1 MSLTKLIDD
10 WRVHCVN
17 IGECI
22 QKILETANVP
32 FTAQSSSEPRFI
44 ALTLLSR
51 TLSNLK
57 GAVVLLDNDRIV
69 EARTIARCCVENYFW
84 IGGLVYQGDE
94 FVKRMRHDEFSQ
106 RQATNQVIFQQGLL
120 DEGEELERRVR
131 AFMRDLN
138 NRTNFKSKTLNAK
151 GVAATAE
158 GLNRSYVIYS
168 MLSSDA
174 AHPSMLALTRY
185 VVSDQPGGSHF
196 EPEPR
201 IRPREMEDTYFYL
214 SLACVG
220 VCIGTNEL
228 LGANRGGPM
237 FKQLAERHSAL
248 SALSDA
254 AGRQP

>member
-1 MSLTKLIDD
+1 MSLTKLIND
-10 WRVHCVN
+10 WGAHCVN

-32 FTAQSSSEPRFI
+32 FTTQSFSEPGFI

-57 GAVVLLDNDRIV
+57 GAMVLLDNDRIV

-84 IGGLVYQGDE
+84 IGGLVFQGDE
-94 FVKRMRHDEFSQ
+94 FVKRMRHNELSQ
-106 RQATNQVIFQQGLL
+106 RQATHQVIFQHGLL
-120 DEGEELERRVR
+120 DEGEELEGRVR
-131 AFMRDLN
+131 TFMRDLN
-138 NRTNFKSKTLNAK
+138 NKNNFKSKTLNAK

-158 GLNRSYVIYS
+158 GLNRYYIIYS

-174 AHPSMLALTRY
+174 AHPSILALTRY
-185 VVSDQPGGSHF
+185 VASDQPGGSHF
-196 EPEPR
+196 QPEPR
-201 IRPREMEDTYFYL
+201 VRPEEVEDTYYCL

-228 LGANRGGPM
+228 LGGNKGAQM
-237 FKQLAERHSAL
+237 LKQLAERHSAL
-248 SALSDA
+248 SILSE
-254 AGRQP
+254 AGRQH